1 MKQEISVLMDGEM
14 FEDEAE
20 LFFDKLKRHPQAS
33 QDWAVYHLIGD
44 ALRQPE
50 HIHCDI
56 SPAFRERL
64 QAEPIILAP
73 HTRSPQR
80 VRHYALSAVASVMA
94 LALVAWLSMQ
104 VGSEPAPQLAATQHS
119 NAVRP
124 AAFQANDYLMAH
136 QEFSPSADVQG
147 AASYIHTV
155 AAK

>member
-44 ALRQPE
+44 ALRQPD
-50 HIHCDI
+50 HIHRDI

-64 QAEPIILAP
+64 QVEPIILAP

-104 VGSEPAPQLAATQHS
+104 VAGEPAPQLAAAQHN

-155 AAK
+155 SAK